1 MSDVEEPR
9 PRASFGASVAL
20 TYGAN
25 MGVAFISLV
34 NVLIVAR
41 ALGPEGRGTVTFLT
55 TIAMMTSQL
64 GSLGI
69 EEASANLAGKRP
81 HLRAVVAGNALA
93 LAIVLGL
100 LAAGVVMLLMSVF
113 PAVGGGTDPLLR
125 WFALGTIPVLILQF
139 YLQFIVRADYGFAVT
154 NAVTLLAPVINLV
167 VNGALVIF
175 GAITVETALLTWIGG
190 QLLATGVLLWYV
202 SRRLSGFRRP
212 DAGLAREAI
221 GFGLQAHAGRIMKT
235 GNYRMDQW
243 LLGAIAGPTQ
253 LGLYSVAV
261 AWAEA
266 LFYLPEAL
274 ASVLR
279 PDVVRSS
286 RGEAGRRTAQ
296 VFRVAL
302 LLTLPFVIGFMLA
315 APILCVW
322 FFGKDFAGSTDMLR
336 VLAPGAFGIVAM
348 KVLANSLVAQGK
360 PMKANIAIGV
370 AFCVTLGLDI
380 VLIPGHG
387 GMGASIASTAAYT
400 AGGIAVAIIFA
411 RTLGLRIR
419 DLLPGRREVTQLASA
434 PRLVRSSS

>member
-1 MSDVEEPR
+1 VSEDR
-9 PRASFGASVAL
+9 PRASFSASVFM

-25 MGVAFISLV
+25 MGVAFLSLA
-34 NVLIVAR
+34 NVLLVAR
-41 ALGPEGRGTVTFLT
+41 ALGPTGRGTVTFLT

-81 HLRAVVAGNALA
+81 HLRAVVAGNALV
-93 LAIVLGL
+93 LAVVLGT
-100 LAAGVVMLLMSVF
+100 LAAGVVALLMGVF

-125 WFALGTIPVLILQF
+125 WFALAVIPVLILQF

-167 VNGALVIF
+167 VNGLLVIL
-175 GAITVETALLTWIGG
+175 GSITVETALLTWIAG
-190 QLLATGVLLWYV
+190 QLLATGVLFWYV
-202 SRRLSGFRRP
+202 SRRLSGFQRP
-212 DAGLAREAI
+212 DAGLAREAL
-221 GFGLQAHAGRIMKT
+221 GFGLQAHAGRVMKT

-243 LLGAIAGPTQ
+243 LLGAIAGPRE

-266 LFYLPEAL
+266 LFFLPEAL

-279 PDVVRSS
+279 PDIVRSS

-296 VFRVAL
+296 VFRVAV
-302 LLTLPFVIGFMLA
+302 LLTLPFVIGFVVF
-315 APILCVW
+315 APVLCVV
-322 FFGKDFAGSTDMLR
+322 FFGEQFRGSVDMLR

-348 KVLANSLVAQGK
+348 KVLANALVAQGK

-370 AFCVTLGLDI
+370 SFCVTLGLD
-380 VLIPGHG
+380 VLLIPGHG
-387 GMGASIASTAAYT
+387 GMGASVASTLAYT
-400 AGGIAVAIIFA
+400 AGGIAVAVIFA
-411 RTLGLRIR
+411 RTLGLRAR
-419 DLLPGRREVTQLASA
+419 DLVPGRREVSQLATA
-434 PRLVRSSS
+434 PRLARSSS